1 MSVLM
6 HHPYEETL
14 LAYAAGTLD
23 EPTSILVATHLAL
36 CPECR
41 SVVQAAEAIGGE
53 LMEALRPME
62 AVTTT
67 VDDLFQLMTAE
78 KISTDATKVRS
89 EIRRDP
95 AANSNTADTVLPL
108 PLRTYIPGGVDS
120 LKWQWMG
127 PGVRYARILDDGAGT
142 KAGLMR
148 IASGTRMPQHGH
160 SDEEFTMVLAG
171 SYSDSFG
178 NYRRGDVETATTE
191 TLHQPV
197 ADNDGDCLCLVV
209 TRGALKPTS
218 LIARVLQPLMRM

>member
-6 HHPYEETL
+6 HHPHEETL

-41 SVVQAAEAIGGE
+41 GVVQAAEAIGGE
-53 LMEALRPME
+53 LIETLRP
-62 AVTTT
+62 AASVTTT
-67 VDDLFQLMTAE
+67 VDDLFQLIAVE
-78 KISTDATKVRS
+78 KVSADNPKVRS
-89 EIRRDP
+89 EISRGP
-95 AANSNTADTVLPL
+95 AANSDTVLPL
-108 PLRTYIPGGVDS
+108 PLRAYIPGGVDS

-127 PGVRYARILDDGAGT
+127 PGVRYARIVDDGAGT

-160 SDEEFTMVLAG
+160 TEEEFTMVLAG

-197 ADNDGDCLCLVV
+197 ADNDGDCLCLIV
-209 TRGALKPTS
+209 TRGALKPTG
-218 LIARVLQPLMRM
+218 LFARVLQPLMRM